1 MAMDKNTGEVFWTDN
16 SPGVNILH
24 GQWSS
29 PTVTE
34 LGGVPQV
41 LFAGGDGWLYSFR
54 ADEGKDGKPEL
65 LWKFDANPKASKYS
79 LSGSATRNTLI
90 GTPVVYDGLV
100 YVAVGEDPEH
110 GEGNGHLWCINPN
123 RRGDVS
129 PELAVKVDDRT
140 QVIPHRRLQAV
151 IEEEGEIAIDN
162 PNSAVIWHY
171 AGFDANGDGRLSF
184 EEAMHRTIGSTAI
197 KDDILYITD
206 FSGLLHCLDAKTG
219 KQFWTYDMLAAS
231 WGSPLIVDGKVYV
244 GDENGD
250 VVIFPLS
257 REKQEPINEI
267 WVGSAVYTTPV
278 VANNTLFIANRQ
290 YLFSIANPDE
300 AAAGK

>member
-1 MAMDKNTGEVFWTDN
+1 
-16 SPGVNILH
+16 
-24 GQWSS
+24 
-29 PTVTE
+29 
-34 LGGVPQV
+34 
-41 LFAGGDGWLYSFR
+41 
-54 ADEGKDGKPEL
+54 
-65 LWKFDANPKASKYS
+65 
-79 LSGSATRNTLI
+79 
-90 GTPVVYDGLV
+90 
-100 YVAVGEDPEH
+100 
-110 GEGNGHLWCINPN
+110 
-123 RRGDVS
+123 
-129 PELAVKVDDRT
+129 
-140 QVIPHRRLQAV
+140 LQAV

-184 EEAMHRTIGSTAI
+184 EEAMHRTMGSTAI
-197 KDDILYITD
+197 KDDILYISD
-206 FSGLLHCLDAKTG
+206 FSGLLHCLDAKSG
-219 KQFWTYDMLAAS
+219 EQLWTYDMLAQS

-278 VANNTLFIANRQ
+278 VANGTLFIANRQ
-290 YLFSIANPDE
+290 YLFSIANADE

>member
-1 MAMDKNTGEVFWTDN
+1 
-16 SPGVNILH
+16 
-24 GQWSS
+24 
-29 PTVTE
+29 
-34 LGGVPQV
+34 
-41 LFAGGDGWLYSFR
+41 
-54 ADEGKDGKPEL
+54 
-65 LWKFDANPKASKYS
+65 
-79 LSGSATRNTLI
+79 
-90 GTPVVYDGLV
+90 
-100 YVAVGEDPEH
+100 
-110 GEGNGHLWCINPN
+110 
-123 RRGDVS
+123 
-129 PELAVKVDDRT
+129 
-140 QVIPHRRLQAV
+140 
-151 IEEEGEIAIDN
+151 
-162 PNSAVIWHY
+162 
-171 AGFDANGDGRLSF
+171 
-184 EEAMHRTIGSTAI
+184 MHRTIGSTAI

-219 KQFWTYDMLAAS
+219 KQFWTYDMLAQS

-290 YLFSIANPDE
+290 YLFSIANPEE